1 MTGEYGSPRETESNS
16 HTNVHKPHYVSRVTF
31 QTQEGRL
38 ADKRN
43 RGKEDTGAGLVA
55 YTQPKS
61 AAAEAYRTLRT
72 NIQFASPDNPVHTIL
87 ATSTSPDDG
96 KSTTIANLAITFA
109 ASGFSTVLVDAD
121 LRRPHLHK
129 IFGLSNDT
137 GLTTLVA
144 ELARAASTTTGP
156 LGTGTPRPR
165 VHRPLQPTQVENLHV
180 LTSGPIPPNPAEIL
194 GSQRMTEVL
203 AMLRDTAEYV
213 LIDTPPI
220 IAVTDAAVLSPRV
233 DGVLLVI
240 NAGKTRRDLA
250 VKARDMLQ
258 QVNAHLLGVVLNNAT
273 LDKSAYAYYG

>member
-1 MTGEYGSPRETESNS
+1 
-16 HTNVHKPHYVSRVTF
+16 
-31 QTQEGRL
+31 L

-55 YTQPKS
+55 FTHPKS

-72 NIQFASPDNPVHTIL
+72 NIQFASPDHPVHTIL

-144 ELARAASTTTGP
+144 ELARATSTSTGP
-156 LGTGTPRPR
+156 LGTGTGQSR
-165 VHRPLQPTQVENLHV
+165 VHRPLQPTQVENLHI

-250 VKARDMLQ
+250 VKARDMLE
-258 QVNAHLLGVVLNNAT
+258 QVNARLLGVVLNNAT

>member
-1 MTGEYGSPRETESNS
+1 M
-16 HTNVHKPHYVSRVTF
+16 
-31 QTQEGRL
+31 
-38 ADKRN
+38 ADRKN
-43 RGKEDTGAGLVA
+43 RGRDKEDTGAGLA
-55 YTQPKS
+55 AFTEPRS

-72 NIQFASPDNPVHTIL
+72 NIQFSSPDNPVHTML
-87 ATSTSPDDG
+87 VTSTSPDDG

-109 ASGFSTVLVDAD
+109 ASGSPTVLVDAD

-129 IFGLSNDT
+129 IFGLANDS

-144 ELARAASTTTGP
+144 ELARATDPA
-156 LGTGTPRPR
+156 R
-165 VHRPLQPTQVENLHV
+165 VQPPLQQTQVENLRV
-180 LTSGPIPPNPAEIL
+180 LTSGPVPPNPAEIL
-194 GSQRMTEVL
+194 ASQRMTSVL
-203 AMLRDTAEYV
+203 QMLRDTAEYV

-220 IAVTDAAVLSPRV
+220 IAVTDAGVLAPRV

-258 QVNAHLLGVVLNNAT
+258 QVNANLLGVVLNNAT

>member
-1 MTGEYGSPRETESNS
+1 M
-16 HTNVHKPHYVSRVTF
+16 
-31 QTQEGRL
+31 

-43 RGKEDTGAGLVA
+43 RGKEDSGAGLVA
-55 YTQPKS
+55 FTQPKS

-72 NIQFASPDNPVHTIL
+72 NIQFASPDSPVHTIL

-109 ASGFSTVLVDAD
+109 ASGFATVLVDAD

-144 ELARAASTTTGP
+144 ELARAASITGA
-156 LGTGTPRPR
+156 TGSTGAPR
-165 VHRPLQPTQVENLHV
+165 VHHPLQPTQVENLHV
-180 LTSGPIPPNPAEIL
+180 LTSGPVPPNPAEIL
-194 GSQRMTEVL
+194 GSQRMNEVL

-220 IAVTDAAVLSPRV
+220 IAVTDAAVLAPRV

-273 LDKSAYAYYG
+273 LDKSAYVYYG